1 MQNRNHFS
9 VIIKRTA
16 CAALAAMTVFTA
28 AGCGKTPAVSD
39 TTEPGVDT
47 TAPITTEAV
56 TRDPN
61 APNPDYPE
69 TDYTVISKDDYRSKT
84 TAGFLAQLVGM
95 VTGNEFATLSNG
107 RCIVGLPDSW
117 YEFLNGPYA
126 GNTKNM
132 RHGDKLRV
140 NTKTGINEV
149 WMDDDFSVD
158 IFNQYSLEKMY
169 KTYGTVSAKV
179 VSDGWIDYDI
189 WDMGGGQKKVGAY
202 GLINRNNFLP
212 QFAGNTEYGNWY
224 SYNTECYIATDTLGM
239 TAAGMPE
246 VAAKLAKTF
255 GQVTGDRDNLGFAQ
269 MFAAMISMAYFE
281 DDIDTLIRESSKVF
295 PDGAWQLDLID
306 ELYELHG
313 KYSDWRVAYKQFEKK
328 YYVNGDT
335 RSSNTTIN
343 CGFVILDLLY
353 GEGDYEKTCK
363 IGSLAGYDC
372 ETTCGIALTVLSVMN
387 GMDVVPEK
395 VNEVIW
401 QDGTG
406 VIVNLPI
413 PGCEEGNYMHAGK
426 LAERMKIA
434 DIVDK
439 FIKNFESVLTENGG
453 HTDEKYY
460 YIPTEQLG
468 TSEGIEIQNCGF
480 ENGTLDGFTVNG
492 TAEISPLA
500 TMGLKA
506 AKLTGNT
513 ELYTTVSGLKVGST
527 YKLTLYVNSTETA
540 TTYIFARK
548 PGEAG
553 HCVSVHRTAGTSV
566 YEAQKSVRRS
576 LVFEA
581 TAETMELGI
590 IFKPMRTVD
599 YTIIDQFLL
608 NRIEETPVG
617 SATIKNPSQSGVYI
631 NNLSFTVESEI
642 DKEAFIK
649 IKFANV
655 AGSFIT
661 ANITLN
667 RKSYRSAAFY
677 KTATAPEGY
686 TSADCVLIPVVLKKG
701 TNNFA
706 LAFEGRLTVTEATV
720 ITVDERW

>member
-1 MQNRNHFS
+1 MMLRNSFNDL
-9 VIIKRTA
+9 IKRTA
-16 CAALAAMTVFTA
+16 CTALAALTVFSA
-28 AGCGKTPAVSD
+28 SGCANGTSSV
-39 TTEPGVDT
+39 TTEPSVDT
-47 TAPITTEAV
+47 TAPVTTEAV
-56 TRDPN
+56 TLDPN

-69 TDYTVISKDDYRSKT
+69 TAYRIISKEDYRSKT
-84 TAGFLAQLVGM
+84 TAGFLSQLVGM
-95 VTGNEFATLSNG
+95 VSGNEFATLSNG

-132 RHGDKLRV
+132 KHGDKLRI
-140 NTKTGINEV
+140 NAQTGINEV

-158 IFNQYSLEKMY
+158 VFNQYSLEKMY

-239 TAAGMPE
+239 SAAGMPE
-246 VAAKLAKTF
+246 VAASLAKTF

-281 DDIDTLIRESSKVF
+281 DDIDTLIKEASKVF

-306 ELYELHG
+306 ELYALYA
-313 KYSDWRVAYKQFEKK
+313 KYPSNWRVAYKELEKK

-353 GEGDYEKTCK
+353 GKGDYAETCK

-387 GMDVVPEK
+387 GMDILPED
-395 VNEVIW
+395 VNKVIW

-406 VIVNLPI
+406 VLVNRPI
-413 PGCEEGNYMHAGK
+413 PGAADDVYMHAAN
-426 LAERMKIA
+426 LEERMKIA
-434 DIVDK
+434 DVVDK

-453 HTDEKYY
+453 HIDDKYY
-460 YIPTEQLG
+460 YIPAEQLG
-468 TSEGIEIQNCGF
+468 TSEGIKIQNCGF
-480 ENGTLDGFTVNG
+480 ESGTLDGFTVKG

-506 AKLTGNT
+506 AKLTGET

-527 YKLTLYVNSTETA
+527 YKLTVFVNSTETA
-540 TTYIFARK
+540 TTYIFARA
-548 PGEAG
+548 AG
-553 HCVSVHRTAGTSV
+553 GTGTCVSVNKTEGTSV

-581 TAETMELGI
+581 TAEAMEIGVF
-590 IFKPMRTVD
+590 FKSARTVD
-599 YTIIDQFLL
+599 YAVVDQFLL

-617 SATIKNPSQSGVYI
+617 TVTIKNEAANGVYMNRI
-631 NNLSFTVESEI
+631 SCTVESET

-649 IKFANV
+649 LKFAN
-655 AGSFIT
+655 SSSTFTT
-661 ANITLN
+661 ADITLN
-667 RKSYRSAAFY
+667 RKQYRATAFY
-677 KTATAPEGY
+677 
-686 TSADCVLIPVVLKKG
+686 
-701 TNNFA
+701 
-706 LAFEGRLTVTEATV
+706 
-720 ITVDERW
+720 